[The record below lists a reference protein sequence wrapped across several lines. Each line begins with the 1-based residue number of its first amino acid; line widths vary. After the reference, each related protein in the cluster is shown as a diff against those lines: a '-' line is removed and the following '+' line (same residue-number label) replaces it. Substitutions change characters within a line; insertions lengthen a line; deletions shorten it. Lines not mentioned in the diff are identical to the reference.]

1 MFKVYCILGE
11 KMKRISFLFLAIVMV
26 CATLL
31 TQVSLPRPV
40 YAAKVCQC
48 LPYIQAK
55 MGLPATGD
63 AMFPAY
69 KYPVFLE
76 NYKQNGK
83 NVFRVSQVSPL
94 TKNPGDLNNLMMI
107 WQPGTQ
113 GAYGAGHIAQVRSA
127 KYDSSKKVWTIEFI
141 DANGWTNS
149 AIKLKSSKTE
159 FDCNN
164 VAVRVL
170 TTKSLSG
177 ISFYKVSK
185 R

>member
-1 MFKVYCILGE
+1 
-11 KMKRISFLFLAIVMV
+11 
-26 CATLL
+26 
-31 TQVSLPRPV
+31 
-40 YAAKVCQC
+40 
-48 LPYIQAK
+48 
-55 MGLPATGD
+55 
-63 AMFPAY
+63 
-69 KYPVFLE
+69 
-76 NYKQNGK
+76 
-83 NVFRVSQVSPL
+83 
-94 TKNPGDLNNLMMI
+94 MMI

-127 KYDSSKKVWTIEFI
+127 KYDSSKNVWTIEFI